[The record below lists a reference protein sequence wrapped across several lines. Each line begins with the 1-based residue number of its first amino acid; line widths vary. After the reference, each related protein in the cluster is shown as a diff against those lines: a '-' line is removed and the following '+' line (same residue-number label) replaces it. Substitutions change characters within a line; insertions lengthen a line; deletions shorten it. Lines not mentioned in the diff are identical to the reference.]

1 MSRIDLC
8 TGMFVRREKLVG
20 PKSKPK
26 TEIKMPQSR
35 SLWPSIPPRNFTE
48 DKSGNLRLASPP
60 ASFAPPA
67 MAPAEASSIAEA
79 AAENLAA
86 RVRDSELLWDQALYS
101 QVRMNDSSKK
111 ICG

>member
-1 MSRIDLC
+1 
-8 TGMFVRREKLVG
+8 
-20 PKSKPK
+20 
-26 TEIKMPQSR
+26 
-35 SLWPSIPPRNFTE
+35 
-48 DKSGNLRLASPP
+48 
-60 ASFAPPA
+60 

-86 RVRDSELLWDQALYS
+86 RVKDSELLWDQALYS